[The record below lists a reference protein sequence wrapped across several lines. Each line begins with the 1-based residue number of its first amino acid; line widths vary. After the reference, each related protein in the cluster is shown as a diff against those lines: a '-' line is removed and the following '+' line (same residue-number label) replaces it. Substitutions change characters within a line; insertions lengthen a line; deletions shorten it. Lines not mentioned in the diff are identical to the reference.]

1 MAKSGIS
8 LIDAQ
13 TPMVVIYAPKT
24 MTASKFMA
32 IMVLVLALVLGT
44 RWCIVTF
51 YSATY
56 ASTDPRGLAGKVQLS
71 APTRQL
77 LQEEEA
83 APASTLAP
91 KFQAVHASRA
101 R

>member
-1 MAKSGIS
+1 MAKSGKP

-13 TPMVVIYAPKT
+13 TPMVVVCMPKT
-24 MTASKFMA
+24 MAASKFMA

-51 YSATY
+51 YSSTY
-56 ASTDPRGLAGKVQLS
+56 ASTDPRGFTGKVQIS

-77 LQEEEA
+77 LQEEA
-83 APASTLAP
+83 DAPASTLAP
-91 KFQAVHASRA
+91 QFQAVHASHA